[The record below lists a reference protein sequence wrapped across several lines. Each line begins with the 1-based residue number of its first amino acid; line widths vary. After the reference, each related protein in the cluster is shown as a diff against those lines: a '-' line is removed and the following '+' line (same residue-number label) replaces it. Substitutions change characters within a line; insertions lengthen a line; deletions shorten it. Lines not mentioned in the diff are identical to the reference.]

1 MSKEITIFYG
11 TETGNSQEL
20 AEKAESILGKEG
32 YKINVSNLEDTNPDD
47 LIKIKLSLFIVSTWG
62 EGDPPL
68 DAEDFYE
75 TLQSCEL
82 KLSNLSYGVMGLG
95 DRSYEIFNG
104 FAIDIDNTLNKLGA
118 TRIGERVEADLDY
131 EDDFD
136 GWIAEMK
143 KLIG

>member
-47 LIKIKLSLFIVSTWG
+47 LLKIKLSLFIVSTWG

-75 TLQSCEL
+75 TLKSCEL

-118 TRIGERVEADLDY
+118 IRIGERVEADLDY

-143 KLIG
+143 NLIG

>member
-47 LIKIKLSLFIVSTWG
+47 LLKIKLSLFIVSTWG

>member
-47 LIKIKLSLFIVSTWG
+47 LLKIKLSLFIVSTWG

-75 TLQSCEL
+75 TLKSCEL

-104 FAIDIDNTLNKLGA
+104 FAIDIDNTLNNLGA
-118 TRIGERVEADLDY
+118 IRIGERVEADLDY